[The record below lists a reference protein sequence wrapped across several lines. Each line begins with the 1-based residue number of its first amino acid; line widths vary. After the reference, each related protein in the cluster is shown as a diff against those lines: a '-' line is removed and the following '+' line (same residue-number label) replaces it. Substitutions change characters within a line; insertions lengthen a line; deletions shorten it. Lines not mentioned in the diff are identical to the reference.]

1 MTKKHKSA
9 STKSRQ
15 AAPAAPSVAT
25 AETAT
30 TASPELARIHHLS
43 SCAVLA
49 LPPELRVILGEEGY
63 ARCLKEFKGQALEF
77 LIHIDG
83 DVIYLNSQLTPMSQ
97 QPLCASEVKAADRP
111 EG

>member
-1 MTKKHKSA
+1 MTKKHKPA

-30 TASPELARIHHLS
+30 TAYPELARIHHLC

-49 LPPELRVILGEEGY
+49 LPPELRAILGEEGY
-63 ARCLKEFKGQALEF
+63 TRCLNEFKGQEFQF

-83 DVIYLNSQLTPMSQ
+83 HVIYLNSPITLMSQ
-97 QPLCASEVKAADRP
+97 NAYCASEVNAADHP